1 MDMRIGSGH
10 DSHRLIPGR
19 RLVLGGVDIPFTHGL
34 DGHSDADVVLH
45 ALTDALLGTLSLGD
59 IGDCYPNTDPK
70 YYNQDS
76 RLFVAETLAKLAQA
90 GWAVVNIDVTIF
102 AEVPKFG
109 LAKQDINA
117 SLATLLGLPPDRVSV
132 KAKTG
137 EGVGHIGR
145 GEAIGCHAVVL
156 VAKGNLTP

>member
-1 MDMRIGSGH
+1 MRIGSGH

-19 RLVLGGVDIPFTHGL
+19 RLILGGVDIPFTHGL

-45 ALTDALLGTLSLGD
+45 AITDALLGTLSLGD
-59 IGDCYPNTDPK
+59 IGECYPNTDPK
-70 YYNQDS
+70 YDNQDS
-76 RLFVAETLAKLAQA
+76 RLFVAETLAKLTQA
-90 GWAVVNIDVTIF
+90 GWSVVNVDVTIF
-102 AEVPKFG
+102 AEVPKLG
-109 LAKQDINA
+109 LGKQEIKA
-117 SLATLLGLPPDRVSV
+117 SLATILGVPLDRVSV

-156 VAKGNLTP
+156 VEQTKSPV